1 MAKVE
6 IEVPKGKIAN
16 IDYQSNG
23 NVLVTFEEAEHWK
36 SIKSVGDAINY
47 LESKDMCADLINEY
61 RNTPC
66 DSYSEKLTAY
76 RIVVAALTNNEQRH
90 LTTGERWF
98 PVIQFCKPGKE
109 KNCWGSKIIG
119 TIESEGQKY
128 SVVGGYA
135 TYGADAGL
143 GHFVSND
150 AVSLSGAYVGFRSV
164 SRCEIALHISE
175 HFGRLLFDVHYG
187 GVNCDMKWVN

>member
-128 SVVGGYA
+128 SVVGGRA
-135 TYGADAGL
+135 AYGANAGL
-143 GHFVSND
+143 GGFYSDTGVSN
-150 AVSLSGAYVGFRSV
+150 SWSHVGFRSV

>member
-6 IEVPKGKIAN
+6 IEVSKGKIAN

-128 SVVGGYA
+128 SVVGG
-135 TYGADAGL
+135 GADNGANAGL
-143 GHFVSND
+143 GGFYSTL
-150 AVSLSGAYVGFRSV
+150 AVSLSWTNVGFRSV

>member
-128 SVVGGYA
+128 SVVGG
-135 TYGADAGL
+135 GANGGAYAGL
-143 GHFVSND
+143 GSFDSNG
-150 AVSLSGAYVGFRSV
+150 AVSHSGAHVGFRSV

>member
-128 SVVGGYA
+128 SVVGGHA
-135 TYGADAGL
+135 HYGTSAGL
-143 GHFVSND
+143 GSFSSYN
-150 AVSLSGAYVGFRSV
+150 AVSSSWTAVGFRSV

>member
-128 SVVGGYA
+128 SVVGGHA
-135 TYGADAGL
+135 HSGSAVGL
-143 GHFVSND
+143 GYFHSVD
-150 AVSLSGAYVGFRSV
+150 AVSYSWASVGFRSV

>member
-128 SVVGGYA
+128 SVVGGN
-135 TYGADAGL
+135 ADDGGYAGL
-143 GHFVSND
+143 GHFSSD
-150 AVSLSGAYVGFRSV
+150 GGVSLSGHYVGFRSV